1 MNLYFKRK
9 SIRILRLSALCL
21 LLGLEAGFATE
32 TYSQKTLFTLS
43 VENQS
48 VKEVFDYIEQNSEF
62 IIFYLDKTVDLNR
75 KVSIQLKDQQVES
88 ILNQLFE
95 NTDNTYTIND
105 RQIIISK
112 RKEVMPWLHTKGF
125 LPFVRP

>member
-105 RQIIISK
+105 RRPTG
-112 RKEVMPWLHTKGF
+112 RKHPESTL
-125 LPFVRP
+125 

>member
-112 RKEVMPWLHTKGF
+112 KREMMPEVLCWMIAATAE
-125 LPFVRP
+125 